1 MQLPTN
7 GRRFLNRLSTKYSH
21 LTLHSP
27 STIPTS
33 PNLDK
38 NSGSHSNG
46 KALQQFHK
54 CVSIVAKKA
63 KVDEMQ
69 HLALR
74 YFQEVART
82 GSITEASLQLNV
94 SASAIS
100 RQITKLEQD
109 LNVALFERRPR
120 GMVLSQAGELL
131 SQHVTRLT
139 LDTER
144 ALADVKE
151 MHEIQHGIVKIAT
164 YEGFSILVLAE
175 IIAQFQQQFPSV
187 EIQVWV
193 GNSIDICQRIS
204 NGQSDIGI
212 VYSYAAPSHLQ
223 VEFITK
229 RPIYVLMPPD
239 HPLAQYEEITLAEAI
254 QYPFAL
260 PDTDRTQ
267 RHLINTAL
275 ASTGLSI
282 DPVFSSNS
290 MATLLTYAQ
299 KTGCLLFSS
308 SDMRETNG
316 FLTNVKSVKI
326 DNPILQSSVAQI
338 ITMKKRQLP
347 VSVQAFL
354 VFLTKMMNGSPENL
368 LKNTNILSRQ

>member
-1 MQLPTN
+1 
-7 GRRFLNRLSTKYSH
+7 
-21 LTLHSP
+21 
-27 STIPTS
+27 
-33 PNLDK
+33 
-38 NSGSHSNG
+38 
-46 KALQQFHK
+46 
-54 CVSIVAKKA
+54 
-63 KVDEMQ
+63 MQ

-131 SQHVTRLT
+131 SLHVTRLT

-151 MHEIQHGIVKIAT
+151 MHEIQRGIVKIAT

-223 VEFITK
+223 AEFITK

-239 HPLAQYEEITLAEAI
+239 HPLAQYEEVTLAEAV

-316 FLTNVKSVKI
+316 FLTNAKSVKI
-326 DNPILQSSVAQI
+326 DNPILQSSVAQV

-347 VSVQAFL
+347 VSVKAFL
-354 VFLTKMMNGSPENL
+354 DCLNKMMNGSPEQSS
-368 LKNTNILSRQ
+368 KDTNTLSQ

>member
-1 MQLPTN
+1 
-7 GRRFLNRLSTKYSH
+7 
-21 LTLHSP
+21 
-27 STIPTS
+27 
-33 PNLDK
+33 
-38 NSGSHSNG
+38 
-46 KALQQFHK
+46 
-54 CVSIVAKKA
+54 
-63 KVDEMQ
+63 MQ

-131 SQHVTRLT
+131 AHHVTRLA

-144 ALADVKE
+144 ALADVKV
-151 MHEIQHGIVKIAT
+151 MHEIQRGVVKIAT

-175 IIAQFQQQFPSV
+175 IIAKFQQQFPSV

-212 VYSYAAPSHLQ
+212 VYSYAVPSHVQ
-223 VEFITK
+223 VDHIAA
-229 RPIYVLMPPD
+229 RPIFVLMPPD
-239 HPLAQYEEITLAEAI
+239 HPLAKREDITLAEAV

-260 PDTDRTQ
+260 PYHDRTQ

-275 ASTGLSI
+275 ASEGLAI

-290 MATLLTYAQ
+290 MATLLIYAQ

-308 SDMRETNG
+308 TDMQETTG

-326 DNPILQSSVAQI
+326 NNPVLQSSVAQVI
-338 ITMKKRQLP
+338 SMKKRQLP
-347 VSVQAFL
+347 ASVKAFL
-354 VFLTKMMNGSPENL
+354 DFLISEITENTEAQTEN
-368 LKNTNILSRQ
+368 KDFKSS